1 MFGTK
6 VPNGETNKWDNP
18 TSVKKQINKNYDKA
32 EPNLDFQEII
42 NMSGTVYIYI
52 IYTYT
57 VKQIEHFLLQ
67 HNQKL
72 NSICESHPPTL
83 KNIPRM
89 IEKYS
94 MCW

>member
-42 NMSGTVYIYI
+42 NMSGTVYIYN
-52 IYTYT
+52 IY
-57 VKQIEHFLLQ
+57 IHG
-67 HNQKL
+67 
-72 NSICESHPPTL
+72 
-83 KNIPRM
+83 
-89 IEKYS
+89 
-94 MCW
+94 